1 MVVSSGILA
10 VLASFAPS
18 SFVVPQDPGQ
28 VAQDPPPAPAGETA
42 TPVPAPGS
50 EADLGGNP
58 EPVPTTRFLLEDLL
72 YAAGLGKPLGDAGLR
87 IYGWTQGSYT
97 TSSTNES
104 NAPTLFNDRADY
116 SAMGQ
121 NWLEIV
127 RSIDTTKSEL
137 QVGGRVALILPGY
150 DYKYTLA
157 RGLWNDQNDRYGFD
171 SVYVYGEVFVPG
183 VGPRGTT
190 FRAGRWATTIG
201 YEMIEAVATP
211 FVTRSY
217 NFAANPYTHTGV
229 QATTELSANVTMY
242 HGFVTGA
249 DVWFDPAKTLGYV
262 GGVKWTAD
270 GGGTSVAAN
279 VFFTGEGFDAS
290 ESFQHYDS
298 YNLLVTHQLA
308 DGWTYSLDATY
319 GRTPDTDPT
328 GLAAGGS
335 AQWVGFA
342 NYLVRPL
349 SETVTLNLRGE
360 FFRDDDGL
368 RTGTAGNYVGVTAGL
383 QWTPTPWLWLRPF
396 ARFDRNGKGPFEG
409 DDEMWSGGLEVIARW

>member
-137 QVGGRVALILPGY
+137 QV
-150 DYKYTLA
+150 
-157 RGLWNDQNDRYGFD
+157 
-171 SVYVYGEVFVPG
+171 
-183 VGPRGTT
+183 
-190 FRAGRWATTIG
+190 
-201 YEMIEAVATP
+201 
-211 FVTRSY
+211 
-217 NFAANPYTHTGV
+217 AA
-229 QATTELSANVTMY
+229 
-242 HGFVTGA
+242 
-249 DVWFDPAKTLGYV
+249 W
-262 GGVKWTAD
+262 
-270 GGGTSVAAN
+270 
-279 VFFTGEGFDAS
+279 
-290 ESFQHYDS
+290 
-298 YNLLVTHQLA
+298 
-308 DGWTYSLDATY
+308 
-319 GRTPDTDPT
+319 R
-328 GLAAGGS
+328 
-335 AQWVGFA
+335 
-342 NYLVRPL
+342 
-349 SETVTLNLRGE
+349 
-360 FFRDDDGL
+360 
-368 RTGTAGNYVGVTAGL
+368 
-383 QWTPTPWLWLRPF
+383 
-396 ARFDRNGKGPFEG
+396 
-409 DDEMWSGGLEVIARW
+409 